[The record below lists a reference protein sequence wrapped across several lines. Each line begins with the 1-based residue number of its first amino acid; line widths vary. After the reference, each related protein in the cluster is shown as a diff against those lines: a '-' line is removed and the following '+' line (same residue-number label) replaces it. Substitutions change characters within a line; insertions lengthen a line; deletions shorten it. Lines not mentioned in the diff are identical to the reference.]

1 MKKFFSHKA
10 LFCVSVVLGATLTI
24 MVSCSTK
31 RSVREVK
38 INRQSD
44 PILQLSPHLAK
55 APEYPKEAMVKPLFF
70 QSKRVTIDLPQEKG
84 GKKGSGV
91 LSERVTYSNAEVI
104 TRKSPKG
111 DDKVDLTKDQQLGEV
126 VVTAR
131 SRFAPERD
139 GRVSVDFVV
148 KIPKEMFA
156 TNWRIT
162 LDPVLLDNDSVIP
175 LQRLVFKGR
184 EFSNRQKAD
193 YKSYDEYLKSIVK
206 ESEYDEHFL
215 DKKGVSQDIK
225 ERQNF
230 FYEQYHKEWSKYIS
244 YDKWKVLQ
252 GGINSAELARL
263 KGIRGKLYHDY
274 ARKASEESIRTFAK
288 GKDTTGIHA
297 KYMKEFDKH
306 SKRIVMLELGA
317 KRQAERVPSKFK
329 ELLESG
335 LTLDD
340 IINGAVTPKDSID
353 ISKYRYL
360 FDQIAL
366 NEMKD
371 ARKEEVYK
379 EMVVFPYEENA
390 RTDTVLRSTK
400 RDFTYYYKQD
410 YPVTPGLKKLRVTMS
425 GKIDAIDRSR
435 YTLQPMDT
443 LSYFISSLSQLVDT
457 SLIYKRTTLHRDV
470 FNSMAIYPKF
480 APGKSVFNISFKDN
494 KEQIA
499 KMMEVYN
506 TFAGEGKFVMDSI
519 MIRVATS
526 LDGPYDKNYDLTEKR
541 AIALKEYLSKTTPE
555 MAGVLRTRH
564 VGEDWNSLATHIKR
578 SKLLSNK
585 DEILE
590 ILSTAV
596 YPDNTEADI
605 KKKYPADFKII
616 TDSIYPLLQKAD
628 IIFNMHR
635 PNMAEE
641 VVEDVQERPGYEKGL
656 QLLRDREYWQAMEIL
671 ADYPDYNTALCL
683 VCMGYNAKA
692 LELLDKLEET
702 GNTEYLRAILAI
714 RSKEFTDAVQHLRR
728 ACELDPTKVY
738 RVPLDPEVADLVRT
752 QRINLSSLQP
762 KD

>member
-1 MKKFFSHKA
+1 MKKNSLHRAF
-10 LFCVSVVLGATLTI
+10 FCVSIVLGATFTI
-24 MVSCSTK
+24 LVSCSTK

-55 APEYPKEAMVKPLFF
+55 TPEYPKEAMVKPLFF

-84 GKKGSGV
+84 GKRGSGV

-104 TRKSPKG
+104 SKKATRSG
-111 DDKVDLTKDQQLGEV
+111 DKVDLSKDQQLGEV

-156 TNWRIT
+156 TNWAIT
-162 LDPVLLDNDSVIP
+162 LNPVLLHNDSVIP
-175 LQRLVFKGR
+175 LKHLVFKGR

-206 ESEYDEHFL
+206 ESDYDKHFL
-215 DKKGVSQDIK
+215 DTKSVSQDIK
-225 ERQNF
+225 DRQNF
-230 FYEQYHKEWSKYIS
+230 FYEQYHREWSKYIT

-263 KGIRGKLYHDY
+263 KGIRNRLYHEY
-274 ARKASEESIRTFAK
+274 ARKASEESIRNFAK
-288 GKDTTGIHA
+288 GKDTTGVYA
-297 KYMKEFDKH
+297 KHMKEFDKH
-306 SKRIVMLELGA
+306 SKRIVMLELGV
-317 KRQAERVPSKFK
+317 KRHSERVPSKFK

-340 IINGAVTPKDSID
+340 IINNAVTAKDSID
-353 ISKYRYL
+353 ISKNRYL
-360 FDQIAL
+360 YDQIAL

-371 ARKEEVYK
+371 ARREEVFK
-379 EMVVFPYEENA
+379 EMVVFPYSEGA

-410 YPVTPGLKKLRVTMS
+410 YPVTPGLKKLRITMS
-425 GKIDAIDRSR
+425 GVVDAIDRSR
-435 YTLQPMDT
+435 YTMQPMDT

-457 SLIYKRTTLHRDV
+457 SLIFKRTTLHRDL
-470 FNSMAIYPKF
+470 FNSMTIYPKF
-480 APGKSVFNISFKDN
+480 APGKAVFNINFKDN

-499 KMMEVYN
+499 KVMEAYS
-506 TFAGEGKFVMDSI
+506 TFNGSGKFVMDSI

-526 LDGPYDKNYDLTEKR
+526 LDGPYDKNYEITEKR
-541 AIALKEYLSKTTPE
+541 SLALKEYFSKNEPS
-555 MAGVLRTRH
+555 MAAVLRTRH
-564 VGEDWNSLATHIKR
+564 IGEDWNSLATHIKR
-578 SKLLSNK
+578 SRNIPNK
-585 DEILE
+585 EGILE
-590 ILSTAV
+590 ILTTAV

-635 PNMAEE
+635 PNMTEE
-641 VVEDVQERPGYEKGL
+641 VMEDVQERPGYEQAL
-656 QLLRDREYWQAMEIL
+656 QLLRDREYWKAMEIL

-692 LELLDKLEET
+692 LELLDQLEET

-714 RSKEFTDAVQHLRR
+714 RSNEHADAVQYLRR

-738 RVPLDPEVADLVRT
+738 RVPLDPEVNDLVRT
-752 QRINLSSLQP
+752 QRIDLS
-762 KD
+762 KF